1 MIIVQLLGGLGNQMF
16 QYAAARKI
24 AHDKNTI
31 LKLDVSCFK
40 DNKCATERQY
50 ELSCFNIIESFASRE
65 EVYNL
70 KGTDTNNISGKFFKA
85 INKIKPYHKRSYI
98 KEKHFHFDPEISNV
112 SDDVYMEGYWQSE
125 KYFKEIEDIIRSEFK
140 IKDSPDAKN
149 TKIAEFVTSLYLRS
163 VSIHIRRG
171 DYVTDS
177 DTNSFHGICGLEY
190 YQKAINKLASII
202 KNPHF
207 FIFSD
212 DPDWVKNNL
221 ILEYSATYVT
231 RNLGIKDYEDLR
243 LMSLCKHHIIANSSF
258 SWWGAWLSEN
268 SDRTVMAP
276 GKWFNDSSINTNDLI
291 PESWNRI

>member
-24 AHDKNTI
+24 AHDKNTT

-40 DNKCATERQY
+40 DYKCATERQY
-50 ELSCFNIIESFASRE
+50 ELSCFNIIESFASGE
-65 EVYNL
+65 EVYHL
-70 KGTDTNNISGKFFKA
+70 KGAGADNISSKFFKV
-85 INKIKPYHKRSYI
+85 INKIKPQHKRSYI
-98 KEKHFHFDPEISNV
+98 KEKHFHFDPKISNV
-112 SDDVYMEGYWQSE
+112 SDNIYLEGYWQSE
-125 KYFKEIEDIIRSEFK
+125 KYFKEIEDIIRNEFK
-140 IKDSPDAKN
+140 IKGSPDAKN
-149 TKIAEFVTSLYLRS
+149 AKKTEFISSSNLQSIS
-163 VSIHIRRG
+163 VHIRRG
-171 DYVTDS
+171 DYITDS

-190 YQKAINKLASII
+190 YQKAIDKLAGII

-221 ILEYSATYVT
+221 ILEYPATYVT
-231 RNLGIKDYEDLR
+231 ENLGIKDYEDLR

-268 SDRTVMAP
+268 TDKIVIVP
-276 GKWFNDSSINTNDLI
+276 KKWFNDPNINTDDLI
-291 PESWNRI
+291 PASWKRI